1 MALVLTD
8 GTQTPEPSPDEA
20 EDNLLAAAQN
30 LHDRDIDV
38 LALGIGRGVDPFQ
51 LLNIASNENNLY
63 VAKAFDEIFNVVGQL
78 TKREC
83 LGELNDTNV

>member
-8 GTQTPEPSPDEA
+8 GTQTPEPRPDEA

-30 LHDRDIDV
+30 LQNRDIDV

-51 LLNIASNENNLY
+51 LLTIASNENNLY
-63 VAKAFDEIFNVVGQL
+63 VAKAFDEILNVVGQL

>member
-8 GTQTPEPSPDEA
+8 GTQTPEPSQDEA

-30 LHDRDIDV
+30 LQNRDIDV

-51 LLNIASNENNLY
+51 LLNIASNENNMY
-63 VAKAFDEIFNVVGQL
+63 VAKAFDEILNVVGQL

>member
-30 LHDRDIDV
+30 LQNRDIDV

-63 VAKAFDEIFNVVGQL
+63 VAKAFDEILNVVAQL